1 MAKKIFIDTSAWISY
16 FGSDQPKH
24 ISIKSLIKQFI
35 KNGIVICTSND
46 VIDETVTRL
55 IYDTNIKIAEKF
67 INFMKKSSQTNS
79 LVQFWIDEEIQNE
92 AFELVQKFS
101 EHRLSLTDA
110 TSIALIKKFSIESI
124 ISLDTDFIKVGIPT
138 LPQH

>member
-1 MAKKIFIDTSAWISY
+1 
-16 FGSDQPKH
+16 
-24 ISIKSLIKQFI
+24 
-35 KNGIVICTSND
+35 
-46 VIDETVTRL
+46 
-55 IYDTNIKIAEKF
+55 
-67 INFMKKSSQTNS
+67 MKKSSQTNS